1 MVAKL
6 TNMAN
11 KVRPNKEQEPSLNE
25 YIQYIRDIKDIDKD
39 IKTLKEKG
47 YNINKD
53 KIIKL
58 QAHKKEIENL
68 LTRLEESFYNVDKGI
83 WFGVATDL
91 EDEEMDPFLLYLD
104 WDKLYNHFV
113 VYGTSGYGKSRLFAI
128 ILRQII
134 KFEWNVFAVDPK
146 GGEQQEIAK
155 WLYEFAIKE
164 GKNNKVMRIMA
175 AYPDISDKL
184 NPIFG
189 MSDEEIANMSYS
201 LVSTGVGVEDAS
213 EKYFSGQVFRISLAI
228 LSAITFLEKVAYYGN
243 EEELIKEIEKE
254 AIKYLQFKEMANLET
269 TYEDDNIIFPDV
281 VKISLHD
288 LIMDKNKNYG
298 ISPYNRILI
307 SFKELAYFGQFE
319 HLEELRDLVKEY
331 PLPTINDRGTLR
343 KIKELQYNAINMLE
357 PLIGM
362 GKEHYSKV
370 GDTYSVM
377 MGQLAFG
384 SIGKIFTSTRINPLR
399 FKLKNDS
406 VITLFEPAPLKFEK
420 VSEMMIKVF
429 IKMFISIF
437 GEVGAS
443 GRKMSNRVALLVD
456 EAKPMV
462 FPGIEELYNK
472 ARSLGMTI
480 GAFYQSKSDSKLKLG
495 ETLADIIDDNTAT
508 QIFMKQ
514 VSFSSQE
521 EVSKTFGSKKIA
533 VNMNMGEID
542 SIDGRN
548 VVSYE
553 DRAIVE
559 PTHIDKLQIGE
570 AYIRHYGKKYFV
582 KFPYQADPDD
592 TIVIDMP
599 ELESENIFSELEKIN
614 RKITATAEK
623 TTMDIQNGIL

>member
-1 MVAKL
+1 MTTKL

-11 KVRPNKEQEPSLNE
+11 RIKPNKKQQHSVEE
-25 YIQYIRDIKDIDKD
+25 YINYRRDIKKTSESIKELTDK
-39 IKTLKEKG
+39 G
-47 YNINKD
+47 FSSNKD
-53 KIIKL
+53 KITILKK
-58 QAHKKEIENL
+58 HKKETEEL
-68 LTRLEESFYNVDKGI
+68 LIKIEESFYDSNKGL
-83 WFGVATDL
+83 WLGVAVDL
-91 EDEEMDPFLLYLD
+91 ESDEMNPFLLYLS
-104 WDKLYNHFV
+104 WEKLYNHFV

-128 ILRQII
+128 ILRQIMN
-134 KFEWNVFAVDPK
+134 FGWNVFAVDPK

-175 AYPDISDKL
+175 SYPDISDKL

-228 LSAITFLEKVAYYGN
+228 LSAITFLEKVAYYNN
-243 EEELIKEIEKE
+243 EDELLKEVEQE
-254 AIKYLQFKEMANLET
+254 AIKYMQFRETANLET
-269 TYEDDNIIFPDV
+269 TYEDDSIIFPDV
-281 VKISLHD
+281 AKISLHD
-288 LIMDKNKNYG
+288 LTRDKDKSFG

-307 SFKELAYFGQFE
+307 SFKELAYFGQFK

-331 PLPTINDRGTLR
+331 PVPRIDNKNTL
-343 KIKELQYNAINMLE
+343 KTIKELQHNAINALE
-357 PLIGM
+357 PLINM
-362 GKEHYSKV
+362 GEDHYNKV

-399 FKLKNDS
+399 FKLKRDS

-420 VSEMMIKVF
+420 VSEMMVKVF

-437 GEVGAS
+437 GEVGAT
-443 GRKMSNRVALLVD
+443 GRKMNNRVALLVD

-472 ARSLGMTI
+472 ARDLGMTI

-495 ETLADIIDDNTAT
+495 ETLADIVDDNTAT

-514 VSFSSQE
+514 VSYSSQE
-521 EVSKTFGSKKIA
+521 EVAKTFGTKKIA

-548 VVSYE
+548 VVSHE
-553 DRAIVE
+553 DRDIVK
-559 PTHIDKLQIGE
+559 PTDIDKLQIGE

-582 KFPYQADPDD
+582 KFPYQADPDS
-592 TIVIDMP
+592 TITIDMP

-614 RKITATAEK
+614 ERIRTMEK
-623 TTMDIQNGIL
+623 ESNP

>member
-1 MVAKL
+1 MVKKL
-6 TNMAN
+6 TDISKKIKPN
-11 KVRPNKEQEPSLNE
+11 KVQKYNIVDYVNYR
-25 YIQYIRDIKDIDKD
+25 KD
-39 IKTLKEKG
+39 IKKTGEDIQHLKEKG
-47 YNINKD
+47 YLNNKD
-53 KIIKL
+53 RIDTLKKHKRETETLLMKI
-58 QAHKKEIENL
+58 
-68 LTRLEESFYNVDKGI
+68 EESFYDSNKGL
-83 WFGVATDL
+83 WLGVAVDL
-91 EDEEMDPFLLYLD
+91 ESDEMNPILLYLP
-104 WDKLYNHFV
+104 WAKLYNHFV
-113 VYGTSGYGKSRLFAI
+113 VYGTSGYGKTRLYAI

-134 KFEWNVFAVDPK
+134 NFGWNVFAVDPK
-146 GGEQQEIAK
+146 GGEKQEIAK

-175 AYPDISDKL
+175 AYPDLSDKI

-201 LVSTGVGVEDAS
+201 LVSTGVGVEASS
-213 EKYFSGQVFRISLAI
+213 EKYFSGQVFRISMGI
-228 LSAITFLEKVAYYGN
+228 LSAITFLEKVAYYNN
-243 EEELIKEIEKE
+243 EAELLKEVEKE
-254 AIKYLQFKEMANLET
+254 AIKYMQFKEMSNLEVD
-269 TYEDDNIIFPDV
+269 YEDENIIFPDI

-288 LIMDKNKNYG
+288 LTKEKNKSFG

-307 SFKELAYFGQFE
+307 SFKELAYFGQYK
-319 HLEELRDLVKEY
+319 HLEELRDLVKEF
-331 PLPTINDRGTLR
+331 PLPKIKDRGMLK
-343 KIKELQYNAINMLE
+343 KIKELQYNAISSVE
-357 PLIGM
+357 PLINM
-362 GKEHYSKV
+362 GEDHYNKV

-399 FKLKNDS
+399 FKLKKDS

-437 GEVGAS
+437 GEVGAT
-443 GRKMSNRVALLVD
+443 GRKMNNRVALLVD

-472 ARSLGMTI
+472 ARDLGMTI

-521 EVSKTFGSKKIA
+521 EIAKTFGTKKIA
-533 VNMNMGEID
+533 VNINMGEID

-553 DRAIVE
+553 ERNIVN
-559 PTHIDKLQIGE
+559 PTDIDKLDIGS

-582 KFPYQADPDD
+582 KFPYQSDPDD
-592 TIVIDMP
+592 TIEIDMP

-614 RKITATAEK
+614 EKIRKRVNESK
-623 TTMDIQNGIL
+623 L

>member
-1 MVAKL
+1 MIKKL
-6 TNMAN
+6 TNMAT
-11 KVRPNKEQEPSLNE
+11 KIKPDKKQQYSVEE
-25 YIQYIRDIKDIDKD
+25 YIKYRKD
-39 IKTLKEKG
+39 IKKIEEDAEILKEKG
-47 YNINKD
+47 YTANKD
-53 KIIKL
+53 KIAIL
-58 QAHKKEIENL
+58 QTHKKETEAL
-68 LTRLEESFYNVDKGI
+68 LMKLEESFYDTNKGL
-83 WFGVATDL
+83 WLGVAVDL
-91 EDEEMDPFLLYLD
+91 EDDEMKPFLLYLP
-104 WDKLYNHFV
+104 WKNLHNHFV

-128 ILRQII
+128 ILRQIM
-134 KFEWNVFAVDPK
+134 KFGWNIFAVDPK

-175 AYPDISDKL
+175 SYPDLSDKL

-189 MSDEEIANMSYS
+189 MSDEEIANMAYS

-213 EKYFSGQVFRISLAI
+213 ERYFSGQVFRITMAI
-228 LSAITFLEKVAYYGN
+228 LNAITFLEKVVYYNN
-243 EEELIKEIEKE
+243 EEELLKEVEKE
-254 AIKYLQFKEMANLET
+254 AIKYMQFKEMSNMEVE
-269 TYEDDNIIFPDV
+269 YEDDNLIFPDI

-288 LIMDKNKNYG
+288 LTKEKNKSFG

-307 SFKELAYFGQFE
+307 SFKELAYFGQYK

-331 PLPTINDRGTLR
+331 PLP
-343 KIKELQYNAINMLE
+343 KIEEKNILKKMKELQYNAINAVE
-357 PLIGM
+357 PLIHM
-362 GKEHYSKV
+362 GEDHYNKV

-384 SIGKIFTSTRINPLR
+384 SIGKIFTSIRINPLR
-399 FKLKNDS
+399 FKLKKDS

-437 GEVGAS
+437 GEVGAT
-443 GRKMSNRVALLVD
+443 GRKMNNRVALLVD

-472 ARSLGMTI
+472 ARDLGMTI
-480 GAFYQSKSDSKLKLG
+480 GALYQSKSDSKLKLG

-514 VSFSSQE
+514 VSTSSQE
-521 EVSKTFGSKKIA
+521 EIAKSFGTKKIA

-553 DRAIVE
+553 ERDIIK
-559 PTHIDKLQIGE
+559 PTDIDKLQIGT
-570 AYIRHYGKKYFV
+570 AYIRHYGKKYYV
-582 KFPYQADPDD
+582 KFPYQPDPDD
-592 TIVIDMP
+592 TITIDMP

-614 RKITATAEK
+614 ERVR
-623 TTMDIQNGIL
+623 TMKKESNI